1 MRGSS
6 PEIRARLLLAFV
18 YVAAMLVALAIVNEN
33 ADNSETAMA
42 VWGVATVVCG
52 WFARSLFFVLLAA
65 LAIPLSLPFGYAE
78 KWLGSDAPLV
88 LYFAVFGAVFSAV
101 AIAVLVSARWL
112 LTAPRETS
120 VIVSRPAFRVGALIA
135 MVAVLLAVGVTV
147 AEAEAP
153 KKHRHW
159 RPDVAA
165 AKRYAQGRA
174 GEVAFATIDQR
185 GRFRGYRVRDT
196 APAASVFKVML
207 LASLLRKRA
216 DSGLSRRDRR
226 LLAPMIRWSDSVA
239 ATTVRNMV
247 GVRRVLRLARVAE
260 MRDFRYHPVWGLSLT
275 SPRDQVRFMYRL
287 QRYVPKKYRPY
298 ERHLLSH
305 VVRPQRW
312 GIGRVVP
319 RRWKLFLKGG
329 WGSGSGRV
337 DHQVALL
344 KRGRK
349 RIALAIFTEYNPS
362 HGYGKRTLRGVAA
375 RLLRGL

>member
-1 MRGSS
+1 MGERPG
-6 PEIRARLLLAFV
+6 ALA
-18 YVAAMLVALAIVNEN
+18 VAAA
-33 ADNSETAMA
+33 
-42 VWGVATVVCG
+42 G
-52 WFARSLFFVLLAA
+52 
-65 LAIPLSLPFGYAE
+65 
-78 KWLGSDAPLV
+78 
-88 LYFAVFGAVFSAV
+88 
-101 AIAVLVSARWL
+101 
-112 LTAPRETS
+112 
-120 VIVSRPAFRVGALIA
+120 
-135 MVAVLLAVGVTV
+135 LLAVGALLVP
-147 AEAEAP
+147 AGGSADGKP
-153 KKHRHW
+153 KRHHW

-216 DSGLSRRDRR
+216 DGRLTRRDRR
-226 LLAPMIRWSDSVA
+226 LLAPMIRWSDSVT
-239 ATTVRNMV
+239 ATTVRGMV
-247 GVRRVLRLARVAE
+247 GARRIRRLARAAG
-260 MRDFRYHPVWGLSLT
+260 MRDFRYHPVWGLSQT

-287 QRYVPKKYRPY
+287 QRYVPKRHRPY
-298 ERHLLSH
+298 DRYLLSH

-312 GIGRVVP
+312 GVGRAVP
-319 RRWKLFLKGG
+319 RGWKLFLKGG

-349 RIALAIFTEYNPS
+349 RVALAIFTEFNPS
-362 HGYGKRTLRGVAA
+362 HAYGKRTLRGVAR